1 MKKAIILVIFLSLII
16 FSVQAQQIT
25 KFGVVDTSLVYTN
38 YFRDSVGV
46 RNYEKKK
53 TEFQEDINKYT
64 EELKTL
70 QSRKVEYEKNGDDTN
85 AQKMQTQITKKAQ
98 FLQEYTTAKNTELNT
113 MKKKLE
119 TSDEFYNQLYD
130 IIARIAEREGFS
142 MILSLQ
148 QSSSILW
155 YSSAVDIT
163 DKVIAELSKL

>member
-1 MKKAIILVIFLSLII
+1 MKRIIVLLLCLGII
-16 FSVQAQQIT
+16 VFSIQAQQIT

-53 TEFQEDINKYT
+53 TEFQDEINKYT
-64 EELKTL
+64 EELKAL
-70 QSRKVEYEKNGDDTN
+70 QSKKLEYEKNDDDTN
-85 AQKMQTQITKKAQ
+85 AQKIQTQITKKTQ

-119 TSDEFYNQLYD
+119 SSDEFYNQLYD
-130 IIARIAEREGFS
+130 IIARIAERDGYS

-163 DKVIAELSKL
+163 DKVIAEISKL